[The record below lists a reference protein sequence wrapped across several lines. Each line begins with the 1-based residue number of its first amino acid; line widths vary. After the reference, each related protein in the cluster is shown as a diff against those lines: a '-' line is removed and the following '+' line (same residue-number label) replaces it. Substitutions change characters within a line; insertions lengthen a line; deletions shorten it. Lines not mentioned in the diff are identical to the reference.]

1 MVLASKR
8 EENKFISDIKIY
20 VEGMVASVVTKS
32 LNEVL
37 EDNMRGLRS
46 VIAPSKMRRQNH
58 FKNPRSPE
66 LMSDN

>member
-1 MVLASKR
+1 
-8 EENKFISDIKIY
+8 
-20 VEGMVASVVTKS
+20 MVASVVTKS